1 MSLNAAAV
9 ARTVEALRVAGRL
22 RDEDA
27 ATVQMVESLAL
38 AVDSDPGNASLWR
51 EFRAALDSMMKL
63 GEVNDDDADE
73 ITRILA
79 ALRGSSQ
86 VDDSEDAG
94 QVDARS
100 RGGKGRGT
108 TGGSASS
115 VAKRSSRLR
124 S

>member
-22 RDEDA
+22 QDEHA

-51 EFRAALDSMMKL
+51 EFRAALDSLLKV
-63 GEVNDDDADE
+63 GEVNNDDADE
-73 ITRILA
+73 IGLILE
-79 ALRGSSQ
+79 ALRGTTE
-86 VDDSEDAG
+86 VDNASFPG
-94 QVDARS
+94 KGNS
-100 RGGKGRGT
+100 GTGGGKGRRT
-108 TGGSASS
+108 TGRSS
-115 VAKRSSRLR
+115 NAVAKGSGRSR

>member
-51 EFRAALDSMMKL
+51 EFRAALDSLMKI
-63 GEVNDDDADE
+63 GEVNDADADE
-73 ITRILA
+73 INLILT
-79 ALRGSSQ
+79 ALRGSTEM
-86 VDDSEDAG
+86 DDTEDTKPRNSR
-94 QVDARS
+94 ARGSKS
-100 RGGKGRGT
+100 R
-108 TGGSASS
+108 
-115 VAKRSSRLR
+115 
-124 S
+124 

>member
-9 ARTVEALRVAGRL
+9 ARTVDALRTAGRL
-22 RDEDA
+22 QDEHA

-51 EFRAALDSMMKL
+51 EFRAGLETLMKV

-73 ITRILA
+73 ISVILA
-79 ALRGSSQ
+79 ALRGTST
-86 VDDSEDAG
+86 VDDTEIAG
-94 QVDARS
+94 SGDARS
-100 RGGKGRGT
+100 RGGKNRGT
-108 TGGSASS
+108 VGGSADAL
-115 VAKRSSRLR
+115 AKRSSRLR

>member
-51 EFRAALDSMMKL
+51 EFRAALDSLMRI
-63 GEVNDDDADE
+63 GEVSDASADE
-73 ITRILA
+73 VNLIIE
-79 ALRGSSQ
+79 ALRGSTQ
-86 VDDSEDAG
+86 MDDTENTKPTNS
-94 QVDARS
+94 RP
-100 RGGKGRGT
+100 RGGKGR
-108 TGGSASS
+108 
-115 VAKRSSRLR
+115 
-124 S
+124 